1 MIKVVFH
8 NKRSGKVTQVIQYK
22 KQDKLGII
30 VGATKKRI
38 RGVSIDLDLAEIYD
52 GDNKLI
58 AQVVTGYYTN
68 FAEGICFTS
77 SLDPK
82 GSGKSV
88 EHVAHFA
95 NATKTLADALAG
107 TGVTV

>member
-1 MIKVVFH
+1 MIKVVYF

-30 VGATKKRI
+30 IGATKKRM
-38 RGVSIDLDLAEIYD
+38 RTVSLDLALAEIYD
-52 GDNKLI
+52 GDEKLI
-58 AQVVTGYYTN
+58 AQVTTGYFTN

-82 GSGKSV
+82 GSGRKV
-88 EHVAHFA
+88 EHVAHFR

-107 TGVTV
+107 TA